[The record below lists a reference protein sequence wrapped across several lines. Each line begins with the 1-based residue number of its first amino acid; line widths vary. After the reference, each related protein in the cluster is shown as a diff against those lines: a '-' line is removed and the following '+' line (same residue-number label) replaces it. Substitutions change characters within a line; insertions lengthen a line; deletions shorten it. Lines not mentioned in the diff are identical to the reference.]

1 MPLFMDVHDGRPAGA
16 TGLRRIVAPAAAA
29 VAVALVLSACG
40 PGGESV
46 GVNRS
51 ASASPTTPTQV
62 SPAPGSNL
70 QDMRDL
76 YALKREVAAFRRE
89 QPPVS
94 GGVC

>member
-1 MPLFMDVHDGRPAGA
+1 MPLFMDVHDGRPAGVA
-16 TGLRRIVAPAAAA
+16 GFRRIVATAA
-29 VAVALVLSACG
+29 VAAALVLSACG
-40 PGGESV
+40 AGGDSV
-46 GVNRS
+46 GVDRS
-51 ASASPTTPTQV
+51 ASASPTPAQV
-62 SPAPGSNL
+62 SPPPGSNL